1 MMSSFLESFRRAIGN
16 TKIMVGSLIIYC
28 VSQVIIMVIVSSL
41 GSDMLGIQVTL
52 SNDKFLAIARGWESS
67 GLTGV
72 YYRHFYLDYIHPII
86 YGIFLSSFMAKAFDR
101 RNIPGKLNI
110 LLLLP
115 FLAAAFD
122 LIENSM
128 HLYLLADLSRVT
140 RGAVMFSG
148 ICTNLKWT
156 IAFMCLFGSAA
167 LFFSPR
173 KKAPSAE

>member
-1 MMSSFLESFRRAIGN
+1 MSSFLATFRRAIGN
-16 TKIMVGSLIIYC
+16 TKITVGSLIIYC
-28 VSQVIIMVIVSSL
+28 VSQVIIMMIVSSL

-52 SNDKFLAIARGWESS
+52 SNDRFLSIARGWESS
-67 GLTGV
+67 GLTGT
-72 YYRHFYLDYIHPII
+72 YYRHFYLDFIHPVI

-101 RNIPGKLNI
+101 RDIPAKLNI

-115 FLAAAFD
+115 FVASVFD

-167 LFFSPR
+167 LFFIPR
-173 KKAPSAE
+173 KKTPSAE